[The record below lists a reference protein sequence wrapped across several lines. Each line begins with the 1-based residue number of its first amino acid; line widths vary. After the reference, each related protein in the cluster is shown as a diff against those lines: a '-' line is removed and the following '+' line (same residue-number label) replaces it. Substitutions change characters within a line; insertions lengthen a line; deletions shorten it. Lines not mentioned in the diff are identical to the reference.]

1 MRHFAAITFALLLTA
16 AGHARAQGDDNTVVV
31 ELFTSQGCASCPPA
45 DRLLGEMAM
54 MDHVIPLALHVDYWD
69 YIGWKDQFATPAFSE
84 RQRAYARA
92 AGKRMV
98 YTPQM
103 IIGGRDSVVG
113 TQFGKLS
120 RLIQSHSARP
130 RSVDLSVSRQGQTLT
145 INARALTAMPRD
157 MVVQLVRYRK
167 TATVDILRG
176 ENAGKTLTYYNIV
189 NSWNVLRQWDGQA
202 PLQVTTTLEGEQP
215 FAVLIQQAGYGP
227 ILAASASAR

>member
-1 MRHFAAITFALLLTA
+1 MRHFAAMAFALIFTTTGLA
-16 AGHARAQGDDNTVVV
+16 QAQGEDNTVVV

-45 DRLLGEMAM
+45 DKLLGEMAK

-69 YIGWKDQFATPAFSE
+69 YIGWKDQFATPAYSA

-103 IIGGRDSVVG
+103 VIGGADSVVG
-113 TQFGKLS
+113 TQFGEVS
-120 RLIQSHSARP
+120 RLIESHST
-130 RSVDLSVSRQGQTLT
+130 RSPMVDLSVSLNGQTLM
-145 INARALTAMPRD
+145 INAKPLSAQARD

-176 ENAGKTLTYYNIV
+176 ENAGKSLTYYNIV
-189 NSWNVLRQWDGQA
+189 NSWTVLRKWDGRA
-202 PLQVTTTLEGEQP
+202 PLQVSTVLKGELP
-215 FAVLIQQAGYGP
+215 FVVVVQKAGHGA
-227 ILAASASAR
+227 ILAAARSR